1 MLLLSRFWFLSASWP
16 IVHVLFEFLE
26 SRWCCILLQNLAP
39 QFPQQLIPVWCSARS
54 RCKYL
59 LDQQPMLPHC
69 RCSPDCCTAQ
79 WGYHAKVSCFSLCEN
94 QRKKFWSV
102 LCKAQETFC
111 YGNKFNKWLQL
122 VKSLGVF
129 DPNIRLP
136 NEATEIHLE
145 NAATSKVFRNCRPS
159 RWVSMRISNF
169 TNMKQI
175 CFLRKNATSSV
186 KTSSFFWLLFIRA

>member
-1 MLLLSRFWFLSASWP
+1 MLLLSWFWFLSASWLP

-26 SRWCCILLQNLAP
+26 SRWCCILLQTLAP

-69 RCSPDCCTAQ
+69 RCSPRHNEVIMQRCPALVD
-79 WGYHAKVSCFSLCEN
+79 WSLWKN

-111 YGNKFNKWLQL
+111 YGDKFNKWL
-122 VKSLGVF
+122 
-129 DPNIRLP
+129 
-136 NEATEIHLE
+136 
-145 NAATSKVFRNCRPS
+145 
-159 RWVSMRISNF
+159 
-169 TNMKQI
+169 
-175 CFLRKNATSSV
+175 
-186 KTSSFFWLLFIRA
+186 